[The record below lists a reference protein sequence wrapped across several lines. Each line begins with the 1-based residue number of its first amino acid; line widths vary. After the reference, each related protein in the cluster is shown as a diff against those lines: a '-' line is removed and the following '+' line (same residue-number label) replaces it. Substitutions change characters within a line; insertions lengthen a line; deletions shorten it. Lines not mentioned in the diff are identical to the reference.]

1 MVIFF
6 LDTLTDILLHLKLIF
21 NHNMNRKHWD
31 KYSEEDLCMAIADNK
46 KMGSQPL
53 FYLLNVYALTFYG
66 QKCFKC

>member
-1 MVIFF
+1 
-6 LDTLTDILLHLKLIF
+6 
-21 NHNMNRKHWD
+21 MNRKHWD
-31 KYSEEDLCMAIADNK
+31 KYSEDDLCMAIADNK